1 MVARNFLVMRKG
13 KVLSSEYTRE
23 RAQIT
28 KRVLQKAGIKGL
40 SVSKKKKK

>member
-1 MVARNFLVMRKG
+1 MVAKNFLVMRKG
-13 KVLSSEYTRE
+13 KILSREYTKE

-40 SVSKKKKK
+40 SVSKKSK